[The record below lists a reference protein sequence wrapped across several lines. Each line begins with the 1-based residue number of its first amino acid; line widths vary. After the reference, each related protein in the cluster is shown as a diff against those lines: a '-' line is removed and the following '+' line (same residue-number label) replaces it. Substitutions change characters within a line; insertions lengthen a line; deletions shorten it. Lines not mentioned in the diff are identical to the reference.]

1 MQRLAG
7 RTIGLDGVVAQEESY
22 RRSGFELAWNN
33 VRYEGLARPRSGLDG
48 AIEQVDPGRVE
59 TSGLLAYDAAFFPDD
74 RRRFVRRWVAQPRS
88 TALMIRRDA
97 QVAGYG
103 VIRPCRVG
111 FKVGP
116 LFANDAESADRLLR
130 ALISR
135 AEPGGPVQ
143 LDIPA
148 VNSAALELVQAH
160 AMRPVFRTARM
171 LRRSGARSAAR
182 KDVRDHHVRTRV
194 TQRRA
199 GWRRRRNPPWPRLRA
214 VWISSADVPSGPTRP
229 ARSSQS
235 AIGTWT
241 CARPR
246 RDVDAER
253 ATRSLRWPAERV
265 RPGTIADSEVTSL
278 IAAGRD
284 VLRNST
290 EFKG

>member
-1 MQRLAG
+1 MTRAELDGVVEWAAAEGWNPGWHDADAFHATDPSGFLLGLIDGEPVAAISAVRYGKHFGFIGLYIVRPGFRGRGHGLSIWTAAMQRLAG
-7 RTIGLDGVVAQEESY
+7 RTIGLDGVVAQQESY

-143 LDIPA
+143 LDIPT
-148 VNSAALELVQAH
+148 VNSSALDLVQAH

-171 LRRSGARSAAR
+171 Y
-182 KDVRDHHVRTRV
+182 
-194 TQRRA
+194 A
-199 GWRRRRNPPWPRLRA
+199 GQAPDLPL
-214 VWISSADVPSGPTRP
+214 
-229 ARSSQS
+229 
-235 AIGTWT
+235 
-241 CARPR
+241 
-246 RDVDAER
+246 ER
-253 ATRSLRWPAERV
+253 MFGITTYEL
-265 RPGTIADSEVTSL
+265 G
-278 IAAGRD
+278 
-284 VLRNST
+284 
-290 EFKG
+290 